1 MPPASAA
8 VALRAPAHAPPLEH
22 ARHAG
27 LRYAIDD
34 AQAIT
39 RHRRGAGFGYRDPH
53 GRAVRDARTLA
64 RIRGLVIP
72 PAWTDVRIAMRPNA
86 HLQATGR
93 DARGRKQYR
102 YHPRWRDVRDGAK
115 YARLI
120 AFGRALPGLRAR
132 CAADQKGPALGRARI
147 LATVVELL
155 DRTHIR
161 VGNAEYAKANG
172 SFGLTTLQDRHVA
185 FPGGAVVFSFK
196 GKSGVRQEVRL
207 EDPRLAA
214 VVRRC
219 RDLPG
224 QELFQYLDGD
234 GAVQDVGSSD
244 VNAYVREIAGE
255 AFSTK
260 DFRTWAGTV
269 LACVSLAARP
279 VPASTR
285 HAAAQITAAVKQVA
299 ARLGNTPA
307 VARRCYIHPAVFD
320 AFRDGRLQVAMAHPV
335 GAPPRRLRQLSADE
349 RRVLGLLEAT
359 TAVARRRP
367 GGRGGTS
374 VAARSD

>member
-1 MPPASAA
+1 MPTALAA
-8 VALRAPAHAPPLEH
+8 VALPGPAHAPPVEH

-34 AQAIT
+34 AHAIT
-39 RHRRGAGFGYRDPH
+39 RHRRGAGFYYRRPS
-53 GRAVRDARTLA
+53 GRPVRDARTLA
-64 RIRGLVIP
+64 RIRALVIP
-72 PAWTDVRIAMRPNA
+72 PAWTDVRIATRPDA

-102 YHPRWRDVRDGAK
+102 YHARWRDVRDGAK

-132 CAADQKGPALGRARI
+132 CAADRRRPLLSRARI

-185 FPGGAVVFSFK
+185 FSNGAVVFSFK
-196 GKSGVRQEVRL
+196 GKSGIRQEVRL
-207 EDPRLAA
+207 EDPGLAT

-234 GAVQDVGSSD
+234 GTVQDVGSSD

-255 AFSTK
+255 AFSAK

-269 LACVSLAARP
+269 LACVALADQP
-279 VPASTR
+279 VPTSVRDGNARIS
-285 HAAAQITAAVKQVA
+285 AAVKQVA

-335 GAPPRRLRQLSADE
+335 GAPPRGLRQLSADE
-349 RRVLGLLEAT
+349 RRVLALLEST
-359 TAVARRRP
+359 TAVAARSRAR
-367 GGRGGTS
+367 RGGTS
-374 VAARSD
+374 VAARSH